1 MKKITAATAV
11 AALAVTLS
19 ACSEPTDEEK
29 AVAQKAGDYE
39 AFIPENNVEMENY
52 NKAQE
57 LYDDPAAIQ
66 WCTAFP
72 SSNSAPIITLPIAGK
87 LTTSS
92 TSYFAPSKLAGKY
105 AESTAV
111 PNRSVDGL
119 FHGESYYRYGFT
131 PAGQYVDF
139 SNSLE
144 LLCTTA
150 LTEFQRENTYVEGVD
165 TEANV
170 DELQKRAEEALENG
184 DAEGAVEILGGN

>member
-1 MKKITAATAV
+1 
-11 AALAVTLS
+11 
-19 ACSEPTDEEK
+19 
-29 AVAQKAGDYE
+29 
-39 AFIPENNVEMENY
+39 MENY

-150 LTEFQRENTYVEGVD
+150 LTELDRKSTRLNSSHVSTSY
-165 TEANV
+165 
-170 DELQKRAEEALENG
+170 
-184 DAEGAVEILGGN
+184 AVFCLKKKSGLRSS